1 MMICLPDKLS
11 SAMTNLKCVFLLI
24 SAFVVDPAAF
34 GQGSA
39 NWPSWRGPRDNG
51 STEQGVYPVKWD
63 ATNHILW
70 KAPLPGK
77 GCSTPIVWKE
87 RIFLTAPADGQDAV
101 LAFDWSGKALWQKT
115 LGAERAGKHDNGS
128 GCNPSPATDGQ
139 GLFVYF
145 KSGNLAACD
154 LDGNIRWKT
163 NLVESLGKDT
173 LFWDYGSSPVL
184 TEKDV
189 VVAFMR
195 HGESWLAAFDKATG
209 ILHWKVARN
218 YPTPMEGDHSYT
230 TPVVLRQQGREA
242 LLVWGATHLTAHDAA
257 DGKLLWDCGDFNPAG
272 AEYWPTVASTVVVGD
287 IAIVPYGRGDRLH
300 GIKLGG
306 QGDVTATH
314 RLWARKDTGSFV
326 PTPAAF
332 EGRAYLLRDA
342 GEVVCLDPATGQT
355 LWKGALPKSSHKYY
369 ASPLVADG
377 KLYAAREDGVVFVA
391 RAQGKFEVLAE
402 NDFGERIIA
411 SPVPA
416 ANRLLFRGEKH
427 LFCVSAQ

>member
-1 MMICLPDKLS
+1 MLCLHAS
-11 SAMTNLKCVFLLI
+11 SA
-24 SAFVVDPAAF
+24 PAATPEDQAF
-34 GQGSA
+34 
-39 NWPSWRGPRDNG
+39 WPRWRGPHDNG
-51 STEQGVYPVKWD
+51 STPQGAYPVKWD
-63 ATNHILW
+63 ATNNILW

-77 GCSTPIVWKE
+77 GCSTPVVWE
-87 RIFLTAPADGQDAV
+87 QRIILTAPEDGQDAV

-115 LGAERAGKHDNGS
+115 LGSERAGKHQNGS
-128 GCNPSPATDGQ
+128 GCNPSPATDGR

-145 KSGNLAACD
+145 KSGTLAALD
-154 LDGNIRWKT
+154 LQGNVRWQT
-163 NLVESLGKDT
+163 NLVASFGKDT
-173 LFWDYGSSPVL
+173 LYWDYGTSPVL

-189 VVAFMR
+189 VVALMR
-195 HGESWLAAFDKATG
+195 HGESWLAAFNKATG
-209 ILHWKVARN
+209 GLHWKVARD
-218 YPTPMEGDHSYT
+218 YSTPMEGDHSYT
-230 TPVVLRQQGREA
+230 TPVVLRQQGREV

-257 DGKLLWDCGDFNPAG
+257 DGKLLWDCGDFNPSG
-272 AEYWPTVASTVVVGD
+272 VEYWPAVASPVVVGD
-287 IAIVPYGRGDRLH
+287 VAIVPYGRGDRLH

-306 QGDVTATH
+306 AGDVTATH
-314 RLWARKDTGSFV
+314 RLWVRKDTGSFV

-332 EGRAYLLRDA
+332 EGRVYLLRDA

-355 LWKGALPKSSHKYY
+355 LWKGALPKSSNKYY

-377 KLYAAREDGVVFVA
+377 KLYAAREDGVAFVM